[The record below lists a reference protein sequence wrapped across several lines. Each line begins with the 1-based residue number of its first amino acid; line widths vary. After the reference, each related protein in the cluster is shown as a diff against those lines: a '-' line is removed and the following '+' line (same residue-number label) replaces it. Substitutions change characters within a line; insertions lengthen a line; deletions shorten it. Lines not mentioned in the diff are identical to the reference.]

1 MHASQAR
8 TYASANACTCVCEC
22 VSVRMY
28 TLMWIRMHVCIHVC
42 MCSMYVS
49 IEKWC
54 SLVIPLSVS
63 FPLPPSLSSPLPP
76 TTIHTG
82 LVRQKLVLR
91 YLTAGNVVG
100 RFLTAPWRKRDLF
113 ADIDHQLVAAESG
126 GGRGEG
132 GPDHPRPTQEC
143 PGPPKTT

>member
-1 MHASQAR
+1 
-8 TYASANACTCVCEC
+8 
-22 VSVRMY
+22 
-28 TLMWIRMHVCIHVC
+28 MHVCIHVC

-132 GPDHPRPTQEC
+132 G
-143 PGPPKTT
+143 GG